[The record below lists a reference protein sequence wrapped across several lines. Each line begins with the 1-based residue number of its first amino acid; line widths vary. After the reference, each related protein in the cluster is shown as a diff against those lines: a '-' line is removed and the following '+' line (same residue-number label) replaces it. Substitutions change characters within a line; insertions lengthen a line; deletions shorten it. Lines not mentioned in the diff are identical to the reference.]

1 MVLLC
6 PKQSLIFHKQTWYG
20 QDIIEKI
27 VKVFNCT
34 MSLQYDPYLI
44 VA

>member
-1 MVLLC
+1 MVSLC
-6 PKQSLIFHKQTWYG
+6 PKQSLIFHKQIWYG

-27 VKVFNCT
+27 VKGFHYT
-34 MSLQYDPYLI
+34 MSLQYNPYLI